1 MAYIVTIEY
10 SNPGVITRV
19 RNSELDIP
27 RHETPMG
34 EFDSY
39 DEALDHMQMMRGG
52 EITLC
57 SLTESL

>member
-39 DEALDHMQMMRGG
+39 DEAADHARMLRD
-52 EITLC
+52 
-57 SLTESL
+57 SF